1 MNLRPILGALIVP
14 ALAIAYALFAWWEQT
29 EGAYREDTTQY
40 MMVLIVPVL
49 ALAGIVILQSLFEG
63 WRRARRR
70 HLEAEPPDEADEADA
85 AQAPPPD
92 RGRFLRPALLI
103 VAALLLVLAID
114 WLGYLIAFSLFVVS
128 VLLAMGVRAPL
139 RVAGI
144 AVCTMVLVHVVFIEI
159 LDQPLPRGLLESLS
173 P

>member
-1 MNLRPILGALIVP
+1 MNLRRILGALIVP
-14 ALAIAYALFAWWEQT
+14 LLAVAYALYAWWEQT

-49 ALAGIVILQSLFEG
+49 ALAAAVILQSLFES
-63 WRRARRR
+63 WRHARGERLQARA
-70 HLEAEPPDEADEADA
+70 PDEPDA
-85 AQAPPPD
+85 TRATPAD

-103 VAALLLVLAID
+103 AASLLLVLAIE
-114 WLGYLIAFSLFVVS
+114 WLGYVISFSLFVVA
-128 VLLAMGVRAPL
+128 VLLAMGVRAPV
-139 RVAGI
+139 RVAAI
-144 AVCTMVLVHVVFIEI
+144 AVSTMVLVHVVFIEI

>member
-1 MNLRPILGALIVP
+1 MNLRRLLGALIVP
-14 ALAIAYALFAWWEQT
+14 LLAVAYALYAWWEQT

-40 MMVLIVPVL
+40 MMVLIVPAL
-49 ALAGIVILQSLFEG
+49 ALAAMVILQSLFEG
-63 WRRARRR
+63 WRRAREERLR
-70 HLEAEPPDEADEADA
+70 AATSGEPDA
-85 AQAPPPD
+85 ARATTPAD

-103 VAALLLVLAID
+103 AASLLLVLAIE
-114 WLGYLIAFSLFVVS
+114 WLGYVISFSLFVVA

-139 RVAGI
+139 RVAAI
-144 AVCTMVLVHVVFIEI
+144 AISTMVLVHVVFIEI

>member
-1 MNLRPILGALIVP
+1 MNLRWILGALIVP
-14 ALAIAYALFAWWEQT
+14 LLAVAYALYAWWEQA

-49 ALAGIVILQSLFEG
+49 ALAAMVILQSLFEG
-63 WRRARRR
+63 WRRAREERLR
-70 HLEAEPPDEADEADA
+70 AGAPEEPDPARATPA
-85 AQAPPPD
+85 D
-92 RGRFLRPALLI
+92 RGRFLRPTLLI
-103 VAALLLVLAID
+103 AASLLLVLAID
-114 WLGYLIAFSLFVVS
+114 RLGYVISFSLFVVA

-139 RVAGI
+139 RVAAI
-144 AVCTMVLVHVVFIEI
+144 AISTMVLVHVVFIEI

>member
-1 MNLRPILGALIVP
+1 MNRRPILGALIVP
-14 ALAIAYALFAWWEQT
+14 ALAIAYAMYAWWEQT

-63 WRRARRR
+63 WWKARRR
-70 HLEAEPPDEADEADA
+70 NLEAEQRDEADA

-92 RGRFLRPALLI
+92 RGRFLRPTLLI
-103 VAALLLVLAID
+103 AASLLLVLAID
-114 WLGYLIAFSLFVVS
+114 WLGYLIAFSLFVVA

-144 AVCTMVLVHVVFIEI
+144 AVCTMIVVHVVFIEV

-173 P
+173 Q

>member
-1 MNLRPILGALIVP
+1 MNLRWILGALIVP
-14 ALAIAYALFAWWEQT
+14 LLAVAYALYAWWEQA

-49 ALAGIVILQSLFEG
+49 ALAAMVMLQSLFEG
-63 WRRARRR
+63 WRRAREERLR
-70 HLEAEPPDEADEADA
+70 AGAPEEPDPARA
-85 AQAPPPD
+85 AAAPAD

-103 VAALLLVLAID
+103 AASLVLVLAID
-114 WLGYLIAFSLFVVS
+114 RLGYVISFSLFVVA

-139 RVAGI
+139 RVAAI
-144 AVCTMVLVHVVFIEI
+144 AISTMVLVHVVFIEI